1 MNDDARTG
9 PDRTDEVARR
19 MRALRE
25 ALAEERARRG
35 GPGFAPDLPS
45 DDGGGAP
52 PREAPAAGETPPG
65 ADEPVVRLDAL
76 AAVVAGAAETFVE
89 PVNEACRAFA
99 IDTPLR
105 VAHFLA
111 QTAHESALYTAL
123 VENLNYGAR
132 GLLATWPR
140 RLQGRRG
147 PPRRRPRGRARPAGD
162 AALRRAGGGL
172 VLAGARDQRP
182 LRPRR
187 PRGRHRGGERR
198 EARSRGALTP
208 PRRGEDGAAHGPRHA
223 RL

>member
-25 ALAEERARRG
+25 ALAEERARR
-35 GPGFAPDLPS
+35 
-45 DDGGGAP
+45 
-52 PREAPAAGETPPG
+52 
-65 ADEPVVRLDAL
+65 
-76 AAVVAGAAETFVE
+76 
-89 PVNEACRAFA
+89 AFA
-99 IDTPLR
+99 IDTPRR
-105 VAHFLA
+105 VAHFPA
-111 QTAHESALYTAL
+111 QPAHESALYSAL

-182 LRPRR
+182 LRPR
-187 PRGRHRGGERR
+187 
-198 EARSRGALTP
+198 
-208 PRRGEDGAAHGPRHA
+208 
-223 RL
+223 